1 MNSLE
6 QDLRHCK
13 ARFGASETVALT
25 LILFLEAPSKSQRQK
40 ILRTASLVLGAREEI
55 LEKTLNKFKE
65 VFDLM
70 TLAAPDGQAIFQ
82 NGEFIGGGKDA

>member
-1 MNSLE
+1 MNNLE

-13 ARFGASETVALT
+13 ARFGESETVALT
-25 LILFLEAPSKSQRQK
+25 LLLFSEAPSKSQRQK
-40 ILRTASLVLGAREEI
+40 ILKTASLVLGAREEI

-82 NGEFIGGGKDA
+82 NGELGGGKDA